1 MAKETK
7 APQRPTRQAR
17 IRVCGK
23 WQKPDYVPDAE
34 EQKAWETRCKDRDW
48 NPKTGKPN
56 VKKEAAKKK

>member
-1 MAKETK
+1 MAKDKKT
-7 APQRPTRQAR
+7 PSQPHQLDR

-23 WQKPDYVPDAE
+23 WQKPEYKAGPAE
-34 EQKAWETRCKDRDW
+34 QTAWETRCKERDQ

>member
-1 MAKETK
+1 MAKDKK
-7 APQRPTRQAR
+7 AVSMPHQLDR

-23 WQKPDYVPDAE
+23 WQKPGYQPEAA
-34 EQKAWETRCKDRDW
+34 EQKAWEVRCKERDW